1 MTDNLRDRIAA
12 VQKAHVFCL
21 VKCSCGY
28 QIDSIHPSSPDWKTD
43 AECDWADHVADAL
56 FLDPALQRQVM
67 RALLPDERMPTMTVH
82 NHGTE
87 EGKGLACRESMVNG
101 ELKGECMSE
110 SQSPAVLGG
119 VPMGDKYEKPRI
131 RLWDNNFN
139 LISDSHYCLRCGNVH
154 PPGKCLRDNNDDGDD
169 AA

>member
-1 MTDNLRDRIAA
+1 MEKLTDTLRG
-12 VQKAHVFCL
+12 Q
-21 VKCSCGY
+21 
-28 QIDSIHPSSPDWKTD
+28 
-43 AECDWADHVADAL
+43 
-56 FLDPALQRQVM
+56 
-67 RALLPDERMPTMTVH
+67 PT
-82 NHGTE
+82 ND
-87 EGKGLACRESMVNG
+87 
-101 ELKGECMSE
+101 
-110 SQSPAVLGG
+110 G